1 MRSSEQQNP
10 TPTVT
15 RDPTNYLVYFD
26 EIYLISGLVR
36 AYLTALE
43 LGLYVLWLGSLP
55 EALASDFRRS
65 IVMSV

>member
-15 RDPTNYLVYFD
+15 RDPTNYSVYFD